1 MGIYLCLY
9 PKLTSRLH
17 LELIL
22 FDLSNL
28 LYCIFCLMFEI
39 TPDKLL
45 KLEYENETLKNDS
58 ILSDYERIQ
67 FIENGIGLSV
77 TFIEH
82 T

>member
-1 MGIYLCLY
+1 
-9 PKLTSRLH
+9 
-17 LELIL
+17 
-22 FDLSNL
+22 
-28 LYCIFCLMFEI
+28 MFEI

-82 T
+82 TYNKKLITTVKCKM